1 MTAGDAPIWAL
12 GTFLIPFIGALGSF
26 LFPRGAAHGAMACA
40 GGILICT
47 AATVCGVLREGV
59 GRMAVGGWGAP
70 LGIELQVDGLAAL
83 MVGVTA
89 LVGSVSTRYAQGYL
103 VHRRTVV
110 QADARASRNA
120 SENDAIFWPLWLMLW
135 GGLNALFLAGDLFN
149 IYVTLEV
156 IGLSST
162 ALIALAGVAPALTA
176 AARYLLVS
184 LIGSFC
190 YLAGVGLVYAACG
203 TLDLARL
210 AGLLPGGTLSAVALG
225 LMTAGM
231 LLKTALFPLHFWL
244 PTAHGN
250 APAPVSALLSA
261 LVIKAPYYLLLRL
274 WFEGFA
280 ALITPGA
287 AHFLGLLG
295 TGAILWGAAQA
306 LLADRV
312 KRLVAYSTVSQ
323 VGYLFLVFPLA
334 LAADAGTFAWNG
346 AAYLVLSH
354 AVAKASMFLA
364 AGSLLGAADSD
375 RLVHLD
381 GISQCLPLP
390 MTAFSVA
397 GASLIGLPP
406 SGGFMAKWLFLKS
419 ALTGGQWGYLVV
431 ILLGGLLTA
440 SYTFRVFSR
449 AFMYKPMVT
458 ACVRL
463 PASMHWCPLI
473 LSLISLGLGLL
484 ASQVLC
490 LLEVGS
496 PWAGGLSGGGGL

>member
-1 MTAGDAPIWAL
+1 M
-12 GTFLIPFIGALGSF
+12 
-26 LFPRGAAHGAMACA
+26 
-40 GGILICT
+40 
-47 AATVCGVLREGV
+47 
-59 GRMAVGGWGAP
+59 
-70 LGIELQVDGLAAL
+70 
-83 MVGVTA
+83 
-89 LVGSVSTRYAQGYL
+89 
-103 VHRRTVV
+103 
-110 QADARASRNA
+110 
-120 SENDAIFWPLWLMLW
+120 
-135 GGLNALFLAGDLFN
+135 
-149 IYVTLEV
+149 
-156 IGLSST
+156 
-162 ALIALAGVAPALTA
+162 
-176 AARYLLVS
+176 
-184 LIGSFC
+184 
-190 YLAGVGLVYAACG
+190 
-203 TLDLARL
+203 
-210 AGLLPGGTLSAVALG
+210 
-225 LMTAGM
+225 
-231 LLKTALFPLHFWL
+231 FPLHFWL
-244 PTAHGN
+244 PSAHGN

-346 AAYLVLSH
+346 AAYFVLSH

-381 GISQCLPLP
+381 GLSQCLPLP

-419 ALTGGQWGYLVV
+419 ALTGGQWGYLMV
-431 ILLGGLLTA
+431 ILLGGLLTVT
-440 SYTFRVFSR
+440 YTFRVFSR

-496 PWAGGLSGGGGL
+496 PWAGGLPGGGGL